1 MVLSSAIKAGIE
13 SFTGVADSKDRRAA
27 YVDFLAYLLA
37 YIVAMI
43 ILGFVGKLLWNGIIV
58 DLFSVAKPAKSMW
71 QIIGLMI
78 FTSLMVPK

>member
-13 SFTGVADSKDRRAA
+13 SFTGMSDSKDRRAA
-27 YVDFLAYLLA
+27 YVDFIAYLLA
-37 YIVAMI
+37 YILAMI

-58 DLFSVAKPAKSMW
+58 DLFSIAKPAKSVW

-78 FTSLMVPK
+78 FTTLMVPK